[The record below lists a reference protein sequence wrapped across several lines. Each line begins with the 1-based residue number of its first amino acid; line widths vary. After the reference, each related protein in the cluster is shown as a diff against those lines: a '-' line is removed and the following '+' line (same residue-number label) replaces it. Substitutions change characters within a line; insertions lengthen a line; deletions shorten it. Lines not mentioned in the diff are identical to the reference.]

1 VGRREADLA
10 PRPCYTARV
19 LSRVLAFRPA
29 SVVGRLPPRS
39 DACPLSLAELLEAAP
54 GYQLPSVEA
63 STPDVVRAALVAAKV
78 LHSAIGLALPA
89 GVAPEPWFERVTRT
103 ADEIA
108 AALPLF
114 LSAEVAL
121 EGEGA
126 PALDRAAQEVWRLV
140 EAGLTHL
147 AFDSSRVAP
156 PDRARVLREVA
167 GPAQE
172 RGLCLDV
179 VLPLVGEG
187 GGLRRAVSLVEEL
200 ARRGLSA
207 DAASVRLPAPEDA
220 EGARAQVAALER
232 LQEALGGLPLL
243 RRGPVTPALLA
254 GLRLSGLR
262 GCEDGGAAA
271 RASGAPLPATGG
283 EALAERRS
291 RWRAR
296 AAAILGAEEADRL
309 EARAFVEAGEF
320 VEALGAEGS
329 AVAVARSLERRLAGE
344 EA

>member
-1 VGRREADLA
+1 
-10 PRPCYTARV
+10 V
-19 LSRVLAFRPA
+19 LSRILAFRPA
-29 SVVGRLPPRS
+29 SVVGRLPSRS
-39 DACPLSLAELLEAAP
+39 DACPLSLGELLEAAA
-54 GYQLPSVEA
+54 GYQLPSIEA
-63 STPDVVRAALVAAKV
+63 SSPDVVRAALVAAKV
-78 LHSAIGLALPA
+78 LHSTIGLTLPG

-126 PALDRAAQEVWRLV
+126 PALDRAGQEVWRLV

-147 AFDSSRVAP
+147 AFDAARVAP
-156 PDRARVLREVA
+156 PDRARVLCEVA
-167 GPAQE
+167 GPVRE

-179 VLPLVGEG
+179 LLPLSGEG
-187 GGLRRAVSLVEEL
+187 AGLRRALSLLEEL
-200 ARRGLSA
+200 SRRGLPP
-207 DAASVRLPAPEDA
+207 DVVSVRLPAPE
-220 EGARAQVAALER
+220 EGEATRAQVAALER
-232 LQEALGGLPLL
+232 LREALRGLPLL
-243 RRGPVTPALLA
+243 RKGPVTPALLS
-254 GLRLSGLR
+254 GLRLSGVR

-271 RASGAPLPATGG
+271 RASGAPPPAGG
-283 EALAERRS
+283 EDLAERRS

-296 AAAILGAEEADRL
+296 AAAVLGVEEADRL

-329 AVAVARSLERRLAGE
+329 AVAAARSLERRLAGE